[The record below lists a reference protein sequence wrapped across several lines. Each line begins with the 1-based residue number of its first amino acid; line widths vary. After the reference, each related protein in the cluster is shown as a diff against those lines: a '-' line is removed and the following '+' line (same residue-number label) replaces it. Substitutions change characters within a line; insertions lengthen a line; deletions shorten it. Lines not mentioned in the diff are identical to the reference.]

1 MILIFCMEKWS
12 VVHKWTHLY
21 IDDGILGIC
30 FEWCSFKKNNNNQV
44 SHIFSSCFVSQ
55 LAKHMEKCNSKPQPS
70 PEYIKENINV
80 IDSNVEEIK
89 VNLGTLS
96 DEELLAIISRVS
108 KIHSGG
114 CCHLSHPEER
124 KQPSLKASSFMPFY
138 RFCWRAANFRWTTS
152 SSRAYTRFADGESW
166 QLASRLSILIHFTQY
181 GSSWCVDVGK
191 IT

>member
-1 MILIFCMEKWS
+1 MFCMEEWS
-12 VVHKWTHLY
+12 VVLHKWTHLY
-21 IDDGILGIC
+21 IDGGIFLESVLNC
-30 FEWCSFKKNNNNQV
+30 VLFLRKNNNNQV

-55 LAKHMEKCNSKPQPS
+55 LAKHMEKCNSKPQPL

-114 CCHLSHPEER
+114 CRHLLKVKKKCFLFHLSR
-124 KQPSLKASSFMPFY
+124 
-138 RFCWRAANFRWTTS
+138 
-152 SSRAYTRFADGESW
+152 GEKT
-166 QLASRLSILIHFTQY
+166 AITKSIFIHALL
-181 GSSWCVDVGK
+181 
-191 IT
+191 